1 MTAGDGTTGAGA
13 TEAGA
18 IEAGAIGA
26 GTTWTAQ
33 LAEAWSG
40 PGASRPAVSSGTV
53 RWSGADLLRYAAG
66 AADWLDSLAV
76 GVGTPLPALV
86 STTLEALA
94 LTIAGAATRRP
105 LAPISTRLTI
115 RELASCL
122 AGLAGDLLLAEPAVE
137 DLGREV
143 AAATGR
149 RLVVHPPAAASDR
162 PLSDRPAAE
171 RPGPEQTALI
181 LHTSGTSGVP
191 KPVFVAQGKLAVRV
205 RVNAAIV
212 HLAPGSVYASG
223 SPYHHIAGLGMIAV
237 ALGAGATVVCSPPFS
252 PRTWRELADHG
263 TTHALLVPTMI
274 DRLLAENALALPTL
288 RVLQY
293 GASPIHP
300 DTLREA
306 MAVLPDVDFVQIFG
320 QTEGSP
326 ITCLSFEDHRLAA
339 TTRPELLRT
348 VGRAAQGVELRV
360 VDPAPDGS
368 GEIRAR
374 GEHLFRPAADGWLH
388 TGDLGR
394 IDPSGYVTLL
404 GRRGDRIVRGGENVD
419 PLEVEQVLS
428 LHPAIREVAVVGRAD
443 RRWGQV
449 VKAFIVLVDPHDPPD
464 VEELRLFARESL
476 SGFKVP
482 AEWEMID
489 TLPRGAAGKVLRR
502 VLES

>member
-1 MTAGDGTTGAGA
+1 MTAA
-13 TEAGA
+13 
-18 IEAGAIGA
+18 A
-26 GTTWTAQ
+26 GTTWMAQ
-33 LAEAWSG
+33 LTGVWSG
-40 PGASRPAVSSGTV
+40 PGAGQTAVISGAT
-53 RWSGADLLRYAAG
+53 RWTGADLLGHAAG

-76 GVGTPLPALV
+76 PVGTPLPALV

-105 LAPISTRLTI
+105 LAPISTRLTP
-115 RELASCL
+115 RELTACL
-122 AGLAGDLLLAEPAVE
+122 AGLAGDLLLAEPEAA
-137 DLGREV
+137 DLGREL
-143 AAATGR
+143 ATATGR

-162 PLSDRPAAE
+162 LLTDRLSADQ
-171 RPGPEQTALI
+171 PGPDETALI

-191 KPVFVAQGKLAVRV
+191 KAVYVAEGKLAVRG

-212 HLAPGSVYASG
+212 DLAPGSVYASG

-237 ALGAGATVVCSPPFS
+237 ALGAGATVVCAPPFS
-252 PRTWRELADHG
+252 PRNWQDLADYG

-274 DRLLAENALALPTL
+274 DRLLAEGALALPTL

-306 MAVLPDVDFVQIFG
+306 MAVLPGVAFVQIFG

-326 ITCLSFEDHRLAA
+326 VTCLNFDDHRLAA

-360 VDPAPDGS
+360 VDPGPDGS

-374 GEHLFRPAADGWLH
+374 GEHLFQPEADGWLH
-388 TGDLGR
+388 TGDLGH
-394 IDPSGYVTLL
+394 IDSDGYVTLL

-449 VKAFIVLVDPHDPPD
+449 VKAFVVPADPRDPPD

-482 AEWEMID
+482 AEWEMIEI
-489 TLPRGAAGKVLRR
+489 LPRSAAGKVLRR
-502 VLES
+502 VLQS